1 VKSEEAMKDEENRD
15 EGVEVPV
22 RVVDRRRFHET
33 DDGEIEPSPD
43 ATGSPSDRRPAY
55 VQELEERLA
64 QSEQRV
70 QETLAAHRQR
80 MEEFDQVR
88 ARLERDVES
97 RVEEARARTYCRILD
112 VVDEMERALEAAD
125 TADGADSSLAEGLR
139 LIHRKLSSTLSE
151 EGVER
156 LQLEGEPF
164 DPEVAEAIGVLPV
177 EDAGQHDRVVAV
189 LQAGYRLGS
198 RILRPARV
206 QVGRHRAPEEEA
218 G

>member
-1 VKSEEAMKDEENRD
+1 MRDEEKRD
-15 EGVEVPV
+15 EGVEIPV

-33 DDGEIEPSPD
+33 DDGQI
-43 ATGSPSDRRPAY
+43 ATAPEAGELPEDRRPSY
-55 VQELEERLA
+55 VQELEDRLA

-80 MEEFDQVR
+80 MEEFEQVR
-88 ARLERDVES
+88 ARLERDVEA
-97 RVEEARARTYCRILD
+97 RVQEARARTFRGILD
-112 VVDEMERALEAAD
+112 VTDEMERALEAAAGD
-125 TADGADSSLAEGLR
+125 DPLLEGLR
-139 LIHRKLSSTLSE
+139 LIHRKLCATLAD

-156 LQLEGEPF
+156 MDLEGEPF

-177 EDAGQHDRVVAV
+177 EDPDQHDRVVTV

-198 RILRPARV
+198 RVLRPARV
-206 QVGRHRAPEEEA
+206 QVGRHQAPEQEA